1 MPHRHRAG
9 IAAAVIAGAGAAA
22 LAPVAHADLAA
33 IEASLNATLYE
44 SATGSLAN
52 GAGEWF
58 FAGTN
63 NQGLRRRGLISFDL
77 AAFADSLGGAEIEI
91 HSVSLELALSQGGGA
106 DTSIDLH
113 RVLAAWGEGS
123 SDAPGNE
130 GGGTAATPG
139 SATWLHTFHAD
150 SFWATPGGDFAS
162 ASSASFS
169 LGDNGT
175 YSVSSAGMRQDVL
188 AWLAGSSGNFGWIL
202 IGDESRL
209 GTARRFDSRRN
220 ADSAGHPR
228 LVIDYSVVPAPA
240 AALVLAAIGAAAGR
254 RRRA

>member
-1 MPHRHRAG
+1 MPHRHLAG
-9 IAAAVIAGAGAAA
+9 IPVAIAAAAS
-22 LAPVAHADLAA
+22 LAPLSRADLAT

-52 GAGEWF
+52 GGGEWF

-77 AAFADSLGGAEIEI
+77 AAFAGSLGGAEIEI

-106 DTSIDLH
+106 VTAIDLH

-130 GGGTAATPG
+130 GGGAAATPG

-162 ASSASFS
+162 AVSASLT
-169 LGDNGT
+169 LGDNGS
-175 YSVSSAGMRQDVL
+175 YSVSSEGLRQDVL
-188 AWLAGSSGNFGWIL
+188 AWLAGASGNFGWIL
-202 IGDESRL
+202 LGDESEL

-220 ADSAGHPR
+220 AASAGHPR

-240 AALVLAAIGAAAGR
+240 AAMVLAALGAAAPR
-254 RRRA
+254 RRRG